1 MKHIKSVWFLIGSMI
16 FTCHASTHT
25 FMNTFENGSATH
37 SVIATSS
44 VVAPEPTADIS
55 KKSKPIIKKS
65 ATDKSATGKSATD
78 KSTKDLSEFESYV
91 KYLSNIKNVMSSVKV
106 KEVSFP
112 VKQSDISD
120 QTFIRNGFLVTRPGA
135 LGTVIICHGYTQSK
149 HESFFFRAL
158 FSHFNVLAF
167 DFRAHGDLIIDQHS
181 TIGKDEIHDV
191 WGAAQFVKSNPDFA
205 SKPIIGF
212 GFSMGAVSLLMA
224 QAHFQNLF
232 DLLILDSPFDSSDIC
247 MLNRLDELLSY
258 KFLPGKEWIKSAI
271 MKGLYSENW
280 QSVVKPIFKMATGL
294 DPHSVSTKFVP
305 VIPINI
311 ASKIT
316 IPCLFISCENDK
328 KVTVDSVKRLYDQ
341 VGSPF
346 KRLWIT
352 QGTRH
357 CGSCLAQPEIYL
369 YMVNKFIKK
378 SLSKKWS
385 NAEKIIDNRVM
396 VV

>member
-1 MKHIKSVWFLIGSMI
+1 
-16 FTCHASTHT
+16 
-25 FMNTFENGSATH
+25 MNTFENGSATH

-44 VVAPEPTADIS
+44 VAAPESAAAIS
-55 KKSKPIIKKS
+55 KKSKLT
-65 ATDKSATGKSATD
+65 AAQ
-78 KSTKDLSEFESYV
+78 SEFESYE
-91 KYLSNIKNVMSSVKV
+91 KYLSNIKNVMSQVKVEKVSFSVK
-106 KEVSFP
+106 KN
-112 VKQSDISD
+112 DLCD

-135 LGTVIICHGYTQSK
+135 IGTVIICHGYTQSK

-167 DFRAHGDLIIDQHS
+167 DFRAHGDLIHDQHS

-191 WGAAQFVKSNPDFA
+191 WGAVEFVKSNPDFA
-205 SKPIIGF
+205 NKPIIGF
-212 GFSMGAVSLLMA
+212 GFSMGAVALLMS
-224 QAHFQNLF
+224 QAHYQNLF

-247 MLNRLDELLSY
+247 MLHRLDELLSY
-258 KFLPGKEWIKSAI
+258 KFLPGKEWIKRAI
-271 MKGLYSENW
+271 MKGLYSERW
-280 QSVVKPIFKMATGL
+280 ESVVKPIFKMATGL
-294 DPHSVSTKFVP
+294 DPHSVSTKFVR

-311 ASKIT
+311 ASEIT
-316 IPCLFISCENDK
+316 VPCLFISCENDN
-328 KVTVDSVKRLYDQ
+328 KVTVDSVKRLYDM
-341 VGSPF
+341 VASPF

-385 NAEKIIDNRVM
+385 NAEKVIDNRVM
-396 VV
+396 VVKSE

>member
-16 FTCHASTHT
+16 CTSHMSIHT

-37 SVIATSS
+37 SIIATSS
-44 VVAPEPTADIS
+44 VAAPEPVADIS
-55 KKSKPIIKKS
+55 KKLNSKTRKS
-65 ATDKSATGKSATD
+65 TAD
-78 KSTKDLSEFESYV
+78 KSTADKPEFESYV
-91 KYLSNIKNVMSSVKV
+91 QYLSNIKNVMSSVKV
-106 KEVSFP
+106 EHVSFS
-112 VKQSDISD
+112 VKKDD
-120 QTFIRNGFLVTRPGA
+120 LCDHTFIRNGFLVTRPGA

-167 DFRAHGDLIIDQHS
+167 DFRAHGDLTTDQHS

-191 WGAAQFVKSNPDFA
+191 WGAVEFVKSNPDFA

-247 MLNRLDELLSY
+247 MANRLDELLSY
-258 KFLPGKEWIKSAI
+258 KFLPGKEWIKGAI
-271 MKGLYSENW
+271 MKGLYSKNW

-294 DPHSVSTKFVP
+294 DPHSVSTTFVP

-341 VGSPF
+341 VGSTF

-385 NAEKIIDNRVM
+385 NGQKIIDNRLM
-396 VV
+396 VVRSE